1 MALQL
6 PVTYYVIYYDNMGI
20 EPYDSGYLYEMQLFK
35 TVKDAQDKIDELVGG
50 RNFRAKITSNQL
62 YSVRKVKITL
72 EE

>member
-35 TVKDAQDKIDELVGG
+35 TVKDAQDKIDELE
-50 RNFRAKITSNQL
+50 NQL
-62 YSVRKVKITL
+62 LIK
-72 EE
+72 EEEMSKLKTYINNFEQELK